1 MMTSVSSRQE
11 CGHLNTRKSY
21 SIGFISRRS
30 AVAAMIRAACTLTAA
45 ILLST
50 TQAVVCQEPDR
61 TVLPISPSPFH
72 GTIGTTYSASTPEA
86 LKPIHAPAGAP
97 NVLLVLLDDQ
107 GYGQSGTFGGLV
119 PTPTLDRLAAGGL
132 RYTRFHVTALCSP
145 TRAALLTGRNHHAVG
160 MGVIT
165 NWSTDYPGY
174 NSSIPKSAALIS
186 EVLRDNGYATAA
198 LGKWH
203 LIPEREASLAGPFD
217 HWPTKQG
224 FDYYYGFL
232 NGETNQWRPELTLGT
247 QPIEMVAPPGREQD
261 YTLNEDLAD
270 KAIAWIKSEK
280 SLAPDRPFFVYYAP
294 GASHAPLQA
303 PKAWIDKFK
312 GQFDMGWDR
321 YREIVL
327 ERQKM
332 LGVVPAD
339 TKLTPRPASIPAWDS
354 LTPDQKKVS
363 ARLMEVYAGFT
374 AQSDH
379 ELGRVIDTIAAI
391 GQLDN
396 TLIIY
401 IAGDNGA
408 SLEGGLYGTTNAMA
422 QVNGIQESTADMLA
436 KLDELGGPHTN
447 PHYPVG
453 WAWAGNAPFQWGKR
467 IASHLGGT
475 RDPMVVYWPGR
486 IKDAGGIRYQ
496 FEDVTDIAP
505 TILEAAG
512 LPEPVEVN
520 GVKQQHVDGISML
533 STFASASAPGQR
545 TSQYFEMM
553 GNRAIYNDGWMASA
567 RSGMLPWLYGVA
579 PESMMQQPW
588 ELYHLS
594 DDYSEANDLATKYP
608 DKLKQL
614 QALFDTEAKRNQVY
628 PLDPRTGGRQPRPTS
643 SHFTYYAG
651 TGHLYVSLTP
661 AYENHSHTI
670 SAYIDIPKQGAN
682 GVLLADG
689 AESGGF
695 SLFLKDGKP
704 SYTYNYFQRQITT
717 IISPAALPPG
727 PAKIVLKF
735 TYDGG
740 GTGKGAVATLL
751 VNDRPVGEARIPQT
765 VPMAF
770 SFEDT
775 FDIGEDSASPV
786 GNYQGPF
793 PFTGVIQRID
803 FDILPDK

>member
-1 MMTSVSSRQE
+1 MMTTSP
-11 CGHLNTRKSY
+11 H
-21 SIGFISRRS
+21 ISRRLS
-30 AVAAMIRAACTLTAA
+30 SGTLLQTALTAA
-45 ILLST
+45 LVLGATHAALS
-50 TQAVVCQEPDR
+50 QEVDR
-61 TVLPISPSPFH
+61 TILPIPRAPFH
-72 GTIGTTYSASTPEA
+72 GTIGTTYATSTPDP
-86 LKPIHAPAGAP
+86 LPPIHAPAGAP
-97 NVLLVLLDDQ
+97 NILLVLLDDQ
-107 GYGQSGTFGGLV
+107 GYGQSGTFGGLI

-174 NSSIPKSAALIS
+174 NSSIPKSAALS
-186 EVLRDNGYATAA
+186 SLKFSATTDTRPQHSASGTSSRRTKLRSLVHSITGPRTRA
-198 LGKWH
+198 LTT
-203 LIPEREASLAGPFD
+203 I
-217 HWPTKQG
+217 
-224 FDYYYGFL
+224 YGFL

-247 QPIEMVAPPGREQD
+247 QPVEMTPPPGRQED

-280 SLAPDRPFFVYYAP
+280 SLAPDKPFFVYYAP

-327 ERQKM
+327 ERQKK
-332 LGVVPAD
+332 LGVVPPN
-339 TKLTPRPASIPAWDS
+339 TKLTPRPSSIPAWDS

-379 ELGRVIDTIAAI
+379 ELGRVIDAIAAT

-408 SLEGGLYGTTNAMA
+408 SLEGGLNGTPNAMA
-422 QVNGIQESTADMLA
+422 QVNGLPDNVADMLS
-436 KLDELGGPHTN
+436 KLDELGGPHTT

-453 WAWAGNAPFQWGKR
+453 WAWAGNTPFQWGKR

-475 RDPMVVYWPGR
+475 RDPMVVYWPSH
-486 IKDAGGIRYQ
+486 IKDAGGVRYQ
-496 FEDVTDIAP
+496 FEDVTDVSP

-512 LPEPVEVN
+512 IPEPIEVN
-520 GVKQQHVDGISML
+520 GVKQQRVDGISML
-533 STFASASAPGQR
+533 STFSSASAPSQR

-553 GNRAIYNDGWMASA
+553 GNRAMYNDGWMASA
-567 RSGMLPWLYGVA
+567 RSGMLPWLYSVA

-594 DDYSEANDLATKYP
+594 EDYSEADDLATKYP

-614 QALFDTEAKRNQVY
+614 QTLFDVEAKKNQVY
-628 PLDPRTGGRQPRPTS
+628 PLDPRTAGRQPRPTNT
-643 SHFTYYAG
+643 HFTYYTG

-670 SAYIDIPKQGAN
+670 TAHVDIPKGGAE

-695 SLFLKDGKP
+695 SLFLKDGRP

-717 IISPAALPPG
+717 IHSPSALPPG
-727 PAKIVLKF
+727 PAKITLKF
-735 TYDGG
+735 AYDGG
-740 GTGKGAVATLL
+740 GRGKGAVATLL
-751 VNDRPVGEARIPQT
+751 VNDQPVGEARIPQT

-775 FDIGEDSASPV
+775 FDVGEDSASPV
-786 GNYQGPF
+786 GDYQSPF
-793 PFTGVIQRID
+793 PFTGVIHRID